1 MLRARV
7 IPTLTLPLKGGRNK
21 SGFSLIEVL
30 VVLVIIGVVVAAVT
44 FSIHVKNNGQAVRSA
59 ANIVRSRL
67 LYAEQQAVIQS
78 ATLGVAFTQKGYQF
92 YRLVDNTDQAQ
103 FTWQVVTAQ
112 QALSFQSWPHE
123 IRLSLSLPN
132 EPNALIPN
140 HLPQAPVIV
149 FAASGTITPFMLMIG
164 HYKIVGKYSG
174 EVIISE
180 P

>member
-7 IPTLTLPLKGGRNK
+7 TSILNFPLKGGRNK
-21 SGFSLIEVL
+21 NGFSLIEVL

-78 ATLGVAFTQKGYQF
+78 ATLGVAFTQDGYQF

-103 FTWQVVTAQ
+103 FTWQVITHQ
-112 QALSFQSWPHE
+112 QALNFQPWPHE
-123 IRLSLSLPN
+123 VKLSLTLPN

-140 HLPQAPVIV
+140 QLPKAPMIV
-149 FAASGTITPFMLMIG
+149 FAASGTITPFTLMIG

-174 EVIISE
+174 EVTISE
-180 P
+180 S